1 MKATATSLLILLAS
15 TSAARAADKPSV
27 YHVPIAEA
35 ETGHELVIVADVA
48 KGWSDTLELRYRS
61 AGASAWKTA
70 EFERTSETRY
80 RAAIPAEV
88 IAPPR
93 LEYYIASP
101 GGDHFASAAHPHPVQ
116 VSLPKKEVRVNRE
129 LERFDHRRA
138 RLRAAAELVDF
149 GTRRINGEAVEDKYY
164 RLEVDFTYRVLAL
177 PLRAF
182 RLGFTQMLGDTPA
195 TRLGD
200 GTCPD
205 NQCSIDAGFR
215 VGGFAELRWRV
226 AELVDFD
233 SRVLIQATQTGFG
246 FGGRGELRFG
256 DETASHFAVGGE
268 AITDVGSNV
277 FVRLGWA
284 TVPRFPMAATI
295 ALTDY
300 PSSHRAHGVRLIYDV
315 AYELGHGVRAG
326 GRIGYQARDE
336 GIGGLSS
343 GINATVDF

>member
-1 MKATATSLLILLAS
+1 MKAHATLLSLLIGAG
-15 TSAARAADKPSV
+15 TASAADRPSV
-27 YHVPIAEA
+27 YHVPVAEA
-35 ETGHELVIVADVA
+35 ETGDDLVITADVGA
-48 KGWSDTLELRYRS
+48 GWSETLELRYRIARQGPWQVS
-61 AGASAWKTA
+61 V
-70 EFERTSETRY
+70 FERTSDTRY
-80 RAAIPAEV
+80 RAAVPAER
-88 IAPPR
+88 IAPPV

-101 GGDHFASAAHPHPVQ
+101 AGDHFASERSPHPVI
-116 VSLPKKEVRVNRE
+116 VAPPEKELIVATE
-129 LERFDHRRA
+129 LARFDNRRA

-149 GTRRINGEAVEDKYY
+149 GDREINGETVADSYY
-164 RLEVDFTYRVLAL
+164 RLEVDFTYRVLSL

-200 GTCPD
+200 GTCPAEG
-205 NQCSIDAGFR
+205 CTVDAGFR
-215 VGGFAELRWRV
+215 VGGFAELQWRV
-226 AELVDFD
+226 TRHIDFD
-233 SRVLIQATQTGFG
+233 SRVLIQATPDGFG

-268 AITDVGSNV
+268 AITEVGTNF

-315 AYELGHGVRAG
+315 AYELGHGIRAG
-326 GRIGYQARDE
+326 GRVGYQARDE
-336 GIGGLSS
+336 GIGGLAT
-343 GINATVDF
+343 GLNATVEF